1 MILIFRV
8 FTNRRRNLKKN
19 RPKKV
24 FFLEN
29 YEPKN
34 RVFRLALPASPLN
47 LVYIGIEGSFRKK
60 LGSLS
65 QKWNLKIVQRGT
77 FGSAGGRIP
86 EKGWG
91 WGRDCYDKLGIPN
104 FDWSRNSLRHDE
116 SYQLEEGEWFCL
128 TWPEEEEIAAP
139 GKEQQ
144 VPKKCTGKE
153 LRGSDFV
160 PWLWLVPGVWTL
172 RTRC

>member
-1 MILIFRV
+1 MVFRV
-8 FTNRRRNLKKN
+8 FTNRRRNLKKKTGQK
-19 RPKKV
+19 RC
-24 FFLEN
+24 FRLFLEN

-60 LGSLS
+60 LGPLC

-91 WGRDCYDKLGIPN
+91 RGRDCYDKLGILN
-104 FDWSRNSLRHDE
+104 FD
-116 SYQLEEGEWFCL
+116 
-128 TWPEEEEIAAP
+128 
-139 GKEQQ
+139 
-144 VPKKCTGKE
+144 
-153 LRGSDFV
+153 
-160 PWLWLVPGVWTL
+160 
-172 RTRC
+172 